1 VRKGAPWLKP
11 VLVPCAWAASRKK
24 NSYFEAQ
31 FLRIKARRGPNKAVV
46 AVAAS
51 MLTAAYHMVSDGTCY
66 QELGADY
73 FARRDPRRSWPSSQ
87 AGSAALAMTSSLT
100 LQRLQ
105 HDVASFW

>member
-1 VRKGAPWLKP
+1 
-11 VLVPCAWAASRKK
+11 
-24 NSYFEAQ
+24 
-31 FLRIKARRGPNKAVV
+31 
-46 AVAAS
+46 
-51 MLTAAYHMVSDGTCY
+51 MVSDGTCY